1 MQTYKYKTILI
12 TGASSGIGEAMARQL
27 FDPTTTLLL
36 TARSEDAL
44 RRLAHEA
51 EQLGTTTAIF
61 PEDLGVPGGAASL
74 HERITAEGY
83 TPDVLINNAG
93 FGKQG
98 RFEAY
103 DAATYESMIGLNVTN
118 LVSLTRLCLPAML
131 KHGDAGILNVASTA
145 GYQSLPYFAV
155 YGATKS
161 FVKSF
166 SEALYGEYRGRG
178 VTVSCLCPG
187 PTRTQF
193 QDRAG
198 TNAAFKKSSESA
210 EKVARVGLRMLLN
223 DEMTTIS
230 GAVNRVGAVLGKL
243 APSRIVVP
251 ALRKALY
258 PERGD
263 S

>member
-1 MQTYKYKTILI
+1 MQTYKYKTILV
-12 TGASSGIGEAMARQL
+12 TGASSGIGEAMVRQL
-27 FDPTTTLLL
+27 YDPTTTLLL

-44 RRLAHEA
+44 NQLADEARRAGGQA
-51 EQLGTTTAIF
+51 AVF
-61 PEDLGVPGGAASL
+61 PHDLGEPGSARML
-74 HERITAEGY
+74 HERITHEGY
-83 TPDVLINNAG
+83 MPDVLINNAG

-98 RFEAY
+98 RFEAFE
-103 DAATYESMIGLNVTN
+103 AETYESMIGLNVTN

-145 GYQSLPYFAV
+145 GYQSLPYFAI

-198 TNAAFKKSSESA
+198 TNAAFSKSPESA
-210 EKVARVGLRMLLN
+210 EKVARVGLQMLLN

-230 GAVNRVGAVLGKL
+230 GAVNKIGAVLGKL

-251 ALRKALY
+251 ALRQALK
-258 PERGD
+258 PERD
-263 S
+263 AS